1 MYMSKLPDWM
11 EDNKFQI
18 VIGLVGL
25 FLMGVGVWQA
35 IGKQM
40 TEDSLIEVIESSELD
55 EEMGKVM
62 VDVSG
67 AVENPGVYEFDQG
80 ARINDALMVAGGLSA
95 EADRGY
101 VSRGVN
107 LAEKIVDGAKIY
119 IPFKDDPSSLVLGSS
134 VDGSGSN
141 TGRVSINTASV
152 SELDSLWGIG
162 ESRANQI
169 VENRPYSSI
178 DELKTKANIPSNVL
192 ETNKDKMSL

>member
-1 MYMSKLPDWM
+1 MSNLPDWV

-18 VIGLVGL
+18 VIGLVGV

-35 IGKQM
+35 VGKQM
-40 TEDSLIEVIESSELD
+40 ADDSLIEIVESSEI
-55 EEMGKVM
+55 ENKVGKVM

-80 ARINDALMVAGGLSA
+80 SRINDALMAAGGLSI

-101 VSRGVN
+101 VSRGIN
-107 LAEKIVDGAKIY
+107 LAEKIVDGVKIY

-134 VDGSGSN
+134 VGESSSYIGK
-141 TGRVSINTASV
+141 VSINTASV
-152 SELDSLWGIG
+152 SELDNLWGVG
-162 ESRANQI
+162 DSRAGQI

-178 DELKTKANIPSNVL
+178 DELKTKASIPQNVI
-192 ETNKDKMSL
+192 EANKDKMSL

>member
-1 MYMSKLPDWM
+1 MSKLPSWV

-18 VIGLVGL
+18 VMGLVGL
-25 FLMGVGVWQA
+25 FLIGVGVWQA
-35 IGKQM
+35 IDKQM
-40 TEDSLIEVIESSELD
+40 ADDSLIEIIESTEL
-55 EEMGKVM
+55 ESTTEKMV

-80 ARINDALMVAGGLSA
+80 ARINDVLMAAGGLSA

-134 VDGSGSN
+134 VGGSSSVG
-141 TGRVSINTASV
+141 GKVSINTASV

-162 ESRANQI
+162 ESRAQQI

-178 DELKTKANIPSNVL
+178 DELTSKANIPTNVL
-192 ETNKDKMSL
+192 ETNKDKICL